1 MLISCR
7 QKMLRVACGFA
18 LLQAVCASA
27 ADDFAVSIEAR
38 GAAVAV
44 NARATLD
51 VPYALIWSTLTDYS
65 RLADFVPG
73 MHSSR
78 VVERR
83 GASTI
88 VEQHGKAGFLIFS
101 SPVDV
106 VVAATEHPSGVI
118 EMHAIEGNVKQLYG
132 QYRIDKGGRDGT
144 WVLRWVGLIEPALP
158 LPHFVGLPMIRSNI
172 ADQFRGMVDEIER
185 RAVVAARN

>member
-7 QKMLRVACGFA
+7 QKMLRAACGFA
-18 LLQAVCASA
+18 LLHSVFSSA
-27 ADDFAVSIEAR
+27 ADDFAVSVEAR

-51 VPYALIWSTLTDYS
+51 APYALIWNTLTDYG

-78 VVERR
+78 IVERR
-83 GASTI
+83 GATTI

-106 VVAATEHPSGVI
+106 VVAATVLPSGVI

-132 QYRIDKGGRDGT
+132 QYRIDKGGKDGT
-144 WVLRWVGLIEPALP
+144 WVLRWFGLIEPDLS
-158 LPHFVGLPMIRSNI
+158 LPHFVGLPVIRINI
-172 ADQFRGMVDEIER
+172 ADQFRGMVNEIER
-185 RAVVAARN
+185 RAAVSARN